1 MPASSASSGAMD
13 CARAAALAWRASL
26 MHHRGIDVDHE
37 GIGARHV
44 SGDKVHLALHQAAD
58 EMHVAGKPV

>member
-1 MPASSASSGAMD
+1 
-13 CARAAALAWRASL
+13 L